1 MVDLI
6 ELKESEYIEVN
17 HSQGY
22 IFIAYQPANH
32 LLFTKFMSDKKSEST
47 KLAVQDLFDYLENDK
62 IEISYFSYAVMDEG
76 NEFKNE
82 F

>member
-1 MVDLI
+1 
-6 ELKESEYIEVN
+6 
-17 HSQGY
+17 
-22 IFIAYQPANH
+22 
-32 LLFTKFMSDKKSEST
+32 MSDKKSEST
-47 KLAVQDLFDYLENDK
+47 KLAAQDLFDYLENDK